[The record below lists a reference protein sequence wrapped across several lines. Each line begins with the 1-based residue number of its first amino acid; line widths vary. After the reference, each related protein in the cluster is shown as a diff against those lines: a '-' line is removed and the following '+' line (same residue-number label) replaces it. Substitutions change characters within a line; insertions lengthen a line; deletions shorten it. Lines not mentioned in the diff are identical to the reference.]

1 MHEMAV
7 TQSLLDIVLKEAAKV
22 GVKKVN
28 GVNLV
33 IGELSGLVDDSI
45 QFYFDFMT
53 RGTIAEGAKL
63 NFTRIPAKMK
73 CRACGEEFTPGS
85 PDEWIC
91 PKCSQWQAEVI
102 AGKEFYIDSI
112 EVDDADKSP

>member
-1 MHEMAV
+1 MHEMVV
-7 TQSLLDIVLKEAAKV
+7 TQSLLDIVLKEAAAA
-22 GVKKVN
+22 GAKKVN
-28 GVNLV
+28 AVNLV

-53 RGTIAEGAKL
+53 KGTIVEGAKL
-63 NFTRIPAKMK
+63 NFKRVPAKMK
-73 CRACGEEFTPGS
+73 CRACGEEFITA
-85 PDEWIC
+85 PDEWVC
-91 PKCSQWQAEVI
+91 PKCEKWQAEVV

>member
-7 TQSLLDIVLKEAAKV
+7 TQSLLDIVLEEASKV
-22 GVKKVN
+22 EAEKVSR
-28 GVNLV
+28 VTLV

-53 RGTIAEGAKL
+53 KGTIAEGAKL
-63 NFTRIPAKMK
+63 NFTRIPARMK
-73 CRACGEEFTPGS
+73 CRACGEEFS
-85 PDEWIC
+85 NAPDEWIC

-112 EVDDADKSP
+112 EVDDGDKSP

>member
-7 TQSLLDIVLKEAAKV
+7 TQSLLDIVLKEGAKV
-22 GVKKVN
+22 EAKKVT

-63 NFTRIPAKMK
+63 SFKRVPARMK
-73 CRACGEEFTPGS
+73 CRACGEEFTTA

-91 PKCSQWQAEVI
+91 PKCTQWQAEVI

-112 EVDDADKSP
+112 EVDDADKGP

>member
-7 TQSLLDIVLKEAAKV
+7 TQSLLDIVLKEAMAA
-22 GVKKVN
+22 GAKKVN

-53 RGTIAEGAKL
+53 KGTIAEGAKL
-63 NFTRIPAKMK
+63 NFKRVRAKMK
-73 CRACGEEFTPGS
+73 CRACGEEFVTA
-85 PDEWIC
+85 PDEWVC
-91 PKCSQWQAEVI
+91 PKCQQWQAEVV

-112 EVDDADKSP
+112 EVDDADKST

>member
-7 TQSLLDIVLKEAAKV
+7 TQSLLDIVLKEAAAA
-22 GVKKVN
+22 GARKVN
-28 GVNLV
+28 AINLV

-53 RGTIAEGAKL
+53 KGTIAEGSKL
-63 NFTRIPAKMK
+63 NFKRVPAKMK
-73 CRACGEEFTPGS
+73 CRACGEEFSTA

-112 EVDDADKSP
+112 EVDDADKGT

>member
-22 GVKKVN
+22 EAKQVN

-33 IGELSGLVDDSI
+33 IGELSGLADDSI

-53 RGTIAEGAKL
+53 KGTLAEGAKL
-63 NFTRIPAKMK
+63 NFKRIPARMK
-73 CRACGEEFTPGS
+73 CRACGEEFSTA

-91 PKCSQWQAEVI
+91 PKCGQWQAEVI
-102 AGKEFYIDSI
+102 AGKEFYIDTI
-112 EVDDADKSP
+112 EVDGAD

>member
-7 TQSLLDIVLKEAAKV
+7 TQSLLEIVLDEAGKV
-22 GVKKVN
+22 RAKKVN

-53 RGTIAEGAKL
+53 KETIAEGAKL
-63 NFTRIPAKMK
+63 NFKRIPAKMR
-73 CRACGEEFTPGS
+73 CRACGEEFTTA

-91 PKCSQWQAEVI
+91 PKCGEWQAEVT

>member
-7 TQSLLDIVLKEAAKV
+7 TQSLLDIVLKEAANV
-22 GVKKVN
+22 GAKKVDE
-28 GVNLV
+28 VNLV
-33 IGELSGLVDDSI
+33 LGELSGLVDDSI

-53 RGTIAEGAKL
+53 KGTLAEGAKL
-63 NFTRIPAKMK
+63 NFKRVPARMK
-73 CRACGEEFTPGS
+73 CRACGEEFTTA

-91 PKCSQWQAEVI
+91 PKCSQWQAEVV

-112 EVDDADKSP
+112 EVDDANKSP